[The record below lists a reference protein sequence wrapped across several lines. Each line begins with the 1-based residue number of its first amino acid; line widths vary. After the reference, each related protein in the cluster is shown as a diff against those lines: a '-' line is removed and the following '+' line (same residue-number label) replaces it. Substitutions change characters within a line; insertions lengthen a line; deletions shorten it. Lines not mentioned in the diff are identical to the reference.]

1 MEKQK
6 FDRMKKILGIL
17 VLVFLVVPLTT
28 VSASPYHDDRSL
40 HDENLGFPHIIE
52 QSKTM
57 LSLLMEVS
65 GTQLIHTVRLTQL
78 DKDLINI
85 ELKLLFR

>member
-17 VLVFLVVPLTT
+17 VLVFVVVPLTT

-40 HDENLGFPHIIE
+40 HDENLGFPHIINNDDYAVT
-52 QSKTM
+52 SYG
-57 LSLLMEVS
+57 SFW
-65 GTQLIHTVRLTQL
+65 TQLIPTFSSTQL
-78 DKDLINI
+78 DKDLLNI